1 MIVLLKQ
8 DEELMAKDIV
18 SLSKKIYSSFVTIY
32 LDWRIH
38 ELAQQDFEQGRFR
51 RRRYRQQM
59 QQLQMQTSSIHH
71 SPYGHQ
77 SIPSFYPPSAN
88 SYYMCSPSPPSY
100 HTIYPTPNSSTET
113 HSMMSPILQ
122 NVGVPC
128 STPTSYPLYDPYST
142 SYYPTH
148 YHSMTSSYTSPNE
161 SMNFDG

>member
-8 DEELMAKDIV
+8 VEDIMAKDIV
-18 SLSKKIYSSFVTIY
+18 SDTKKSIQVFVIIY
-32 LDWRIH
+32 LVWRIH
-38 ELAQQDFEQGRFR
+38 ELAEHDFEQGRFR

-77 SIPSFYPPSAN
+77 AIPSFYPPNN

-100 HTIYPTPNSSTET
+100 HTVYPSPNRSTET
-113 HSMMSPILQ
+113 HSISSPILQ
-122 NVGVPC
+122 NVGVPS

-142 SYYPTH
+142 SYYPAH
-148 YHSMTSSYTSPNE
+148 YHSMTSSYASSNE
-161 SMNFDG
+161 SINFDG